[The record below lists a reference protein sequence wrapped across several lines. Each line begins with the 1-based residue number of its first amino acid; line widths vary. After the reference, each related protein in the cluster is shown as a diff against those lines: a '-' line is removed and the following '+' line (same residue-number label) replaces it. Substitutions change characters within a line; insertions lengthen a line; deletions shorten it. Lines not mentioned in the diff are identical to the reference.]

1 MNIWGLALRNVF
13 RNRRR
18 SLLTAGVVVFGFAAF
33 ALAGGFMS
41 QTFDGLKRGT
51 IRGGV
56 GQLQIAHGETFRGA
70 EDRTLEHGIENAAP
84 LEELVRRD
92 RAVEFVLPRIDFVGL
107 VSNGARSVPYLG
119 VGFDPGPEAAAMD
132 TKALLKEGRW
142 FASPEETAVVLGTGM
157 ALALHARPGGTV
169 TIFATTP
176 DGVLNALDVTV
187 VGLVDLPVKEL
198 NDRSLATTITAAS
211 RLLSVSGIVSK
222 LVVTL
227 RLGEDEEAARA
238 RIAAALRGAGFRLE
252 VKSWTELALFY
263 NQVKL
268 LYIGIFGFMGA
279 VLVIVVLLACANTMT
294 MATTERIREIGT
306 LRAIG
311 TPPAFIRKMFVAEG
325 VMISVFG
332 CLVGAVLAL
341 LVRAAL
347 NASGMELPPPPGASH
362 GMPIHVAFYPATYA
376 AGLAAMLATLS
387 LASYLPARR
396 ASRLPIV
403 EALSHV

>member
-1 MNIWGLALRNVF
+1 VSVWDLAFRNVF

-18 SLLTAGVVVFGFAAF
+18 SLLTAGIVVFGFAAF

-41 QTFDGLKRGT
+41 QTFEGLKRGT

-70 EDRTLEHGIENAAP
+70 EDHTLEHGIENA
-84 LEELVRRD
+84 ESVEDLVRRD
-92 RAVEFVLPRIDFVGL
+92 PDVEFVLPRIDFVGL

-132 TKALLKEGRW
+132 TKSLLKEGRW
-142 FASPEETAVVLGTGM
+142 FASPGETGVVIGTGL
-157 ALALHARPGGTV
+157 ALALHVRPGETV
-169 TIFATTP
+169 TLFATTP
-176 DGVLNALDVTV
+176 DGVLNALDAAVD
-187 VGLVDLPVKEL
+187 GLVDLPVKEL
-198 NDRSLATTITAAS
+198 NDRYLATTLPAAS
-211 RLLSVSGIVSK
+211 RLLSVGGVVSK

-227 RLGEDEEAARA
+227 RPGRDDEAVRG
-238 RIAAALRGAGFRLE
+238 RIAADLRGAGLGLE
-252 VKSWTELALFY
+252 VKSWRDLALFY

-311 TPPAFIRKMFVAEG
+311 TPPALIRGMFVAEG
-325 VMISVFG
+325 IVISVFG
-332 CLVGAVLAL
+332 CLLGAALAL
-341 LVRAAL
+341 VVRAGL
-347 NASGMELPPPPGASH
+347 NASGIELPPPPGASH
-362 GMPIHVAFYPATYA
+362 GMPIHVAFFPATYA
-376 AGLAAMLATLS
+376 AGLAAMLATLA
-387 LASYLPARR
+387 LAAYFPARR
-396 ASRLPIV
+396 ASRMPIV